1 MNSARRHLSYANVI
15 STICLFIVL
24 GGGAYAAAKLPAK
37 SVGTAQLKAGAVT
50 GAKIKNGTI
59 TGAKVDST
67 TLGPV
72 QAAASAN
79 HATNAD
85 HASSADRATTTDS
98 ATRALSADKA
108 TIAGKAD
115 LAANAEL
122 LGGSPASSFVSN
134 SQVGY
139 IDRTFSGCTLT
150 VFCVSDVLTIAGVTV
165 RAICEYNGGLAT
177 MALRVIGAARTGYGF
192 TTNTNEARRG
202 QFEGDGNVIATVST
216 GTELGA
222 TGTIVARTPARIIS
236 LSFDAS
242 SRLPAAGTASCV
254 VFATA
259 LAI

>member
-1 MNSARRHLSYANVI
+1 MKSARRHLSYANVI
-15 STICLFIVL
+15 STICLFILL

-79 HATNAD
+79 HATNA
-85 HASSADRATTTDS
+85 S
-98 ATRALSADKA
+98 
-108 TIAGKAD
+108 KAD

-139 IDRTFSGCTLT
+139 IDRTFSGCTLS

-165 RAICEYNGGLAT
+165 RATCEYNGGLAA
-177 MALRVIGAARTGYGF
+177 MFLRVIGAARTGYGF
-192 TTNTNEARRG
+192 TTGTNEARRG

-222 TGTIVARTPARIIS
+222 TGTIVARTPARIIT

-242 SRLPAAGTASCV
+242 SRIPTPGSASCA

-259 LAI
+259 LAV

>member
-1 MNSARRHLSYANVI
+1 MKSARRHLSYANVI
-15 STICLFIVL
+15 STICLFVLL
-24 GGGAYAAAKLPAK
+24 GGGAYAAARLPAK

-50 GAKIKNGTI
+50 GAKIKDGTI
-59 TGAKVDST
+59 TGAKVDSR

-72 QAAASAN
+72 PTAADADHAANADSATSAA

-85 HASSADRATTTDS
+85 G

-108 TIAGKAD
+108 AFATKAD

-122 LGGSPASSFVSN
+122 LGGNPAGSFVSN

-139 IDRTFSGCTLT
+139 IDRTFSGCTLS
-150 VFCVSDVLTIAGVTV
+150 VACVSDVLTIAGVTV
-165 RAICEYNGGLAT
+165 RATCEYNGGLGA
-177 MALRVIGAARTGYGF
+177 MILRVIGAARTGYGF
-192 TTNTNEARRG
+192 TTSTNEARRG

-222 TGTIVARTPARIIS
+222 TGTIVARTPARIIT
-236 LSFDAS
+236 LSFDAG
-242 SRLPAAGTASCV
+242 SRIPTPGNASCV

-259 LAI
+259 LAV